1 MANSYGPKPIVSN
14 GLVFCVDALDRHSYP
29 GSGTTWSDLVGSNNG
44 TMTNGASFDSTGG
57 GCINFDGTN
66 DYVTLGNDTSL
77 ELQNLS
83 ISAWFNLDTLETDKD
98 FYSSA
103 ADNGRNGYRFGTTTS
118 NEILWLVGD
127 ASGFTLK
134 ASSGLNNSTGQW
146 RCVTVTYDSSN
157 LKIYIE
163 GSLNVTESC
172 TKTITHANPIAIGDR
187 GGDLGNNNGIDGK
200 IAIVQVYNR
209 ALTASEV
216 SQNFNAQRGRF
227 GV

>member
-1 MANSYGPKPIVSN
+1 MANHYGATPIVSN
-14 GLVFCVDALDRHSYP
+14 GLVFCVDALDKHSYP

-83 ISAWFNLDTLETDKD
+83 ISAWFNLDALETDKD

-103 ADNGRNGYRFGTTTS
+103 ADSGRHGYRFGTTTS

-216 SQNFNAQRGRF
+216 LQNFNAHRGRF